1 MKLDTEYTKVSNVNV
16 FANSPYS
23 NRSPSNN
30 KFCVS
35 KNKES
40 CADVDS
46 TVLDNCPNTPLT
58 PIGITSGVVARIP
71 VVLAELTV
79 RFNVGAFIRLP
90 EPALEIKDIKKKL
103 KITQCLLLQP
113 TNILFIKGFIRK
125 NIDYSTGSCLNK
137 KGICGEIHHCTIDVP
152 FECSTP
158 VDFFFDPA
166 PLLTNSSTEFEYFKV
181 SDLPSQYFAEKDKLL
196 SGDMSEINQLRT
208 INFNELPFCEL
219 VSANIYEF
227 DESIGLG
234 NHHHADFPI
243 GEKFF
248 TQLEEKM
255 VIELTIKLLQNR
267 QVTIPATTFD
277 PPPCSRD

>member
-16 FANSPYS
+16 FANSPNT
-23 NRSPSNN
+23 NR
-30 KFCVS
+30 CQS

-113 TNILFIKGFIRK
+113 TNILFIK
-125 NIDYSTGSCLNK
+125 NL
-137 KGICGEIHHCTIDVP
+137 
-152 FECSTP
+152 
-158 VDFFFDPA
+158 
-166 PLLTNSSTEFEYFKV
+166 EYH
-181 SDLPSQYFAEKDKLL
+181 Q
-196 SGDMSEINQLRT
+196 
-208 INFNELPFCEL
+208 
-219 VSANIYEF
+219 
-227 DESIGLG
+227 
-234 NHHHADFPI
+234 
-243 GEKFF
+243 
-248 TQLEEKM
+248 
-255 VIELTIKLLQNR
+255 
-267 QVTIPATTFD
+267 
-277 PPPCSRD
+277 